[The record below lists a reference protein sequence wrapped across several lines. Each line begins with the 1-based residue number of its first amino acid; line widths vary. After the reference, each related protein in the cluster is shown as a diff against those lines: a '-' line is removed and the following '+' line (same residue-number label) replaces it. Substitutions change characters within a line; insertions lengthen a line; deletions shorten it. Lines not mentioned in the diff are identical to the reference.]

1 MNKTKGGAFSGAVAL
16 LAFLTL
22 AAYLAAGLGKKLSP
36 DLHWE
41 TVSARSIE
49 SFFYAEGIIIR
60 EELSPLEGQAPEGR
74 RLGAGDGMGEG
85 FFAPA
90 SGIYFKEC
98 DNLSYL
104 SPGDIPNLDASTLS
118 QLLSQEIRQQSQGRL
133 ITGNN
138 WYFVCLPP
146 SSPALEVGST
156 LMLDLGLGEIP
167 CLVQRAENSVAVFR
181 METQLVPHA
190 SLRKVRGKIIS
201 ESFSGLAL
209 PSSALRQSGEE
220 HYVWV
225 IAAGRLE
232 KKIINVIFFGEDFVL
247 AEKTDNA
254 DALQEGDKV
263 ITEGEELYEGK
274 III

>member
-1 MNKTKGGAFSGAVAL
+1 MNKAKGGSFSGAIAFICF
-16 LAFLTL
+16 LAL
-22 AAYLAAGLGKKLSP
+22 AAYLAAGLGGKLKN
-36 DLHWE
+36 DLRWE
-41 TVSARSIE
+41 TVSVRSVE

-60 EELSPLEGQAPEGR
+60 EEISPLEGFAPEGR

-85 FFAPA
+85 SFAPA
-90 SGIYFKEC
+90 SGIYFGEC
-98 DNLSYL
+98 DSLSYL
-104 SPGDIPNLDASTLS
+104 SPEDIPSLDAPALS
-118 QLLSQEIRQQSQGRL
+118 RLLAEEPRQVNQGRL
-133 ITGNN
+133 ITGND

-146 SSPALEVGST
+146 ASLPLEVDST
-156 LMLDLGLGEIP
+156 LVLDLGLGEIP
-167 CLVQRAENSVAVFR
+167 CLIQSIENSVAVFR

-190 SLRKVRGKIIS
+190 ALRKVRGKIIS

-209 PSSALRQSGEE
+209 PSSALRQNGEE

-247 AEKTDNA
+247 AGKTDNA
-254 DALQEGDKV
+254 DALQDGDKV
-263 ITEGEELYEGK
+263 VTAGENLYEGK